1 MRFEARRPVRV
12 EFTKWDG
19 RPHWAYDGV
28 YLGCDEHGDWLGH
41 PARTLMARPGRE
53 FADTVSWLT
62 LVPIADAPWLATF
75 NSVDHHLETYIDITT
90 PATWTGDV
98 LHAIDLDLDVVH
110 PRDGRDPFIDD
121 EDEFAL
127 HQVEF
132 GYPPEVIT
140 TAESAVRDLLTAVTA
155 RRPPFDGSA
164 EPWLNLLNQ
173 EPMGEVI

>member
-1 MRFEARRPVRV
+1 LRLAQSVAADGQLPVR
-12 EFTKWDG
+12 T
-19 RPHWAYDGV
+19 
-28 YLGCDEHGDWLGH
+28 
-41 PARTLMARPGRE
+41 
-53 FADTVSWLT
+53 S
-62 LVPIADAPWLATF
+62 LA
-75 NSVDHHLETYIDITT
+75 
-90 PATWTGDV
+90 
-98 LHAIDLDLDVVH
+98 DLDVVH

>member
-1 MRFEARRPVRV
+1 MRFEAGRPVRV

-53 FADTVSWLT
+53 FADTVPWLT
-62 LVPIADAPWLATF
+62 LVPTGAAPWLATF
-75 NSVDHHLETYIDITT
+75 NSFDHDLETYIDITT
-90 PATWTGDV
+90 PATWTDTV
-98 LHAIDLDLDVVH
+98 LHAVDLDLDVVH

-121 EDEFAL
+121 EDEFAV

-132 GYPPEVIT
+132 GYPPELIT
-140 TAESAVRDLLTAVTA
+140 AAESAGSELLTAVTV
-155 RRPPFDGSA
+155 RRPPFDGTA
-164 EPWLNLLNQ
+164 EGWLDRLEKRSTN
-173 EPMGEVI
+173 EVS